1 MNEKIVF
8 KPTTR
13 GHIRVDVNNWI
24 EGAYL
29 EVSSGNVVRQI
40 LALLLRVKFRGGDNL
55 KQKSKN
61 IQWKMSQVQ
70 FFSLKLG
77 LQIIRCVFFKKNLK
91 LHLKA
96 KAITQLHLKI

>member
-13 GHIRVDVNNWI
+13 GHIRVSVNNWI

-55 KQKSKN
+55 KQK
-61 IQWKMSQVQ
+61 
-70 FFSLKLG
+70 
-77 LQIIRCVFFKKNLK
+77 
-91 LHLKA
+91 
-96 KAITQLHLKI
+96 

>member
-13 GHIRVDVNNWI
+13 GHIRVSVKNWI

-55 KQKSKN
+55 KQKSKY

-77 LQIIRCVFFKKNLK
+77 LQIIRCVF
-91 LHLKA
+91 
-96 KAITQLHLKI
+96 

>member
-13 GHIRVDVNNWI
+13 GHIRVSVNNWI

-77 LQIIRCVFFKKNLK
+77 LQIIRCVFFLKEFEITFEGESNNK
-91 LHLKA
+91 LHLK
-96 KAITQLHLKI
+96 I

>member
-13 GHIRVDVNNWI
+13 GHNRVSVNNWI

-61 IQWKMSQVQ
+61 IQ
-70 FFSLKLG
+70 
-77 LQIIRCVFFKKNLK
+77 
-91 LHLKA
+91 
-96 KAITQLHLKI
+96 

>member
-13 GHIRVDVNNWI
+13 GHIRVSVNNRI

-77 LQIIRCVFFKKNLK
+77 LQIIRCVFF
-91 LHLKA
+91 
-96 KAITQLHLKI
+96 

>member
-13 GHIRVDVNNWI
+13 GHIRVSVKNWI

-77 LQIIRCVFFKKNLK
+77 LQIIRCVFF
-91 LHLKA
+91 
-96 KAITQLHLKI
+96 

>member
-13 GHIRVDVNNWI
+13 GHIRVGVNNWI

-55 KQKSKN
+55 KQKSKY
-61 IQWKMSQVQ
+61 IQ
-70 FFSLKLG
+70 
-77 LQIIRCVFFKKNLK
+77 
-91 LHLKA
+91 
-96 KAITQLHLKI
+96 

>member
-13 GHIRVDVNNWI
+13 GHIRVSVKNWI

-55 KQKSKN
+55 KQKSKY
-61 IQWKMSQVQ
+61 IQ
-70 FFSLKLG
+70 
-77 LQIIRCVFFKKNLK
+77 
-91 LHLKA
+91 
-96 KAITQLHLKI
+96 

>member
-13 GHIRVDVNNWI
+13 GHIRVSVKNWI

-55 KQKSKN
+55 KQKSKY

-77 LQIIRCVFFKKNLK
+77 LQIIRCVFF
-91 LHLKA
+91 
-96 KAITQLHLKI
+96 